1 MRNHRLKNALAL
13 GMAAIL
19 FTLSI
24 PGCRKTVTETE
35 PETAEQT
42 DSAQYLTN
50 IYRATEIQTDADTT
64 LVDLIQVTE
73 NALVFHA
80 TKRITETQG
89 EAYVPYVCTV
99 PVTGGQGT
107 MEDVSYL
114 TAADKQTDAQSE
126 ITGV

>member
-1 MRNHRLKNALAL
+1 MRNHHLKNALVL

-42 DSAQYLTN
+42 ESAQYLTN
-50 IYRATEIQTDADTT
+50 LYRAAEIQTDADTT

-73 NALVFHA
+73 DTLVFHA
-80 TKRITETQG
+80 TKRITEAQG
-89 EAYVPYVCTV
+89 VA
-99 PVTGGQGT
+99 
-107 MEDVSYL
+107 
-114 TAADKQTDAQSE
+114 
-126 ITGV
+126 